1 MSDTKNSQQAGRYD
15 MLQNAAGEIL
25 IIIEYREG
33 GPENPRLVYDGGEQA
48 LLYRSRESAFM
59 LNSIAREARMPLK
72 SVNEVLMVEIEND
85 DGVTHRFRIVGYD
98 EIFGRKDYISIDSP
112 MARALLKKEV
122 GDLAVVNT
130 PAGEASWYVN
140 AIEYVKP

>member
-59 LNSIAREARMPLK
+59 LNSIAREACMPLK

-85 DGVTHRFRIVGYD
+85 DV
-98 EIFGRKDYISIDSP
+98 
-112 MARALLKKEV
+112 AREYRVPVRVVRNLQAL
-122 GDLAVVNT
+122 A
-130 PAGEASWYVN
+130 
-140 AIEYVKP
+140 

>member
-1 MSDTKNSQQAGRYD
+1 MLKIVCYHASKIVIINPSFQGLWDMSEKDSQQAGRYD

-33 GPENPRLVYDGGEQA
+33 GAENPRLVYDGGDQA

-59 LNSIAREARMPLK
+59 LNSIAKEARMPLK

-85 DGVTHRFRIVGYD
+85 DV
-98 EIFGRKDYISIDSP
+98 
-112 MARALLKKEV
+112 AREYKVPVRVVRNLQAL
-122 GDLAVVNT
+122 A
-130 PAGEASWYVN
+130 
-140 AIEYVKP
+140 